1 MRDALRIAGYAGT
14 VLLLFGILSFAFS
27 GTFDLWTA
35 VHIAGGG
42 ICLLAALGA
51 NLGDVVRAVAARG
64 TRERATA
71 LTGTVVF
78 VALLIALNVL
88 AARFPK
94 TWDATES
101 KVYTLNDKAVSVLTH
116 LDKPVELLAFTAA
129 GDRSH
134 GGLDDLLSRF
144 AARSRE
150 LTYRF
155 VDPEKEPQEADRFG
169 VREAG
174 VLAARCGSETAVT
187 NPNASGSFS
196 EGDVTS
202 LILKVTR
209 PGGKRLYA
217 VTGHGEPEVS
227 DLETAQG
234 LGAVAAT
241 LKDDNVEIRPLFL
254 AAAER
259 VPDDAAAV
267 LLVGPVKP
275 LIPHEL
281 DALRSYLARGGRFFA
296 MINPGSD
303 PGLAALLADYRL
315 VLDDDMVVD
324 QEEIA
329 FLGARLGLD
338 PLVEDFP
345 PHPITKGFKQRIRLS
360 QARSITIK
368 VEGGLPGVVAQPVA
382 RTRESAWGE
391 MRYKEA
397 LATGRVAKD
406 DEDKAGPL
414 LIAASASASARIAS
428 TDTSPSDGP
437 EREARIVLIGD
448 SDWIVNG
455 NLNAF
460 FNRELF
466 VNALHWLT
474 GSEDLIVGP
483 PKSLRASR
491 LDMTTA
497 DQRNLFRFGV
507 LLLPEVLLIG
517 GIVAWLRRKSL

>member
-14 VLLLFGILSFAFS
+14 VLLFFGILSFAFS
-27 GTFDLWTA
+27 GSFDLWTA
-35 VHIAGGG
+35 VHVAGGG
-42 ICLLAALGA
+42 ICLLAALAA
-51 NLGDVVRAVAARG
+51 NLGDVLHAIAARR

-71 LTGTVVF
+71 ATGTIVF
-78 VALLIALNVL
+78 VALLVALNALV
-88 AARFPK
+88 ARFPK

-101 KVYTLNDKAVSVLTH
+101 RVYTLTPKTVSLLDG
-116 LDKPVELLAFTAA
+116 LDKTVELLLFVPA
-129 GDRSH
+129 GDRNQ
-134 GGLDDLLSRF
+134 GALEDLLKRYT
-144 AARSRE
+144 ARNRRVT
-150 LTYRF
+150 LRL

-169 VREAG
+169 VTRPG
-174 VLAARCGSETAVT
+174 VLAARCGAETAIAT
-187 NPNASGSFS
+187 ANASGTLG

-209 PGGKRLYA
+209 PGGKRIYS
-217 VTGHGEPEVS
+217 VTGHGEPEVT

-234 LGAVAAT
+234 LGAVAAA

-254 AAAER
+254 AAAPS

-267 LLVGPVKP
+267 ILVGPVKP

-281 DALRSYLARGGRFFA
+281 DALRSYLARGGRLFA
-296 MINPGSD
+296 MINPGPD
-303 PGLAALLADYRL
+303 PGLAPLLTDYKL
-315 VLDDDMVVD
+315 ALDDTMIVD

-338 PLVEDFP
+338 PIVEDFP

-360 QARSITIK
+360 QARSLTIR
-368 VEGGLPGVVAQPVA
+368 VEGGLPGVVTQPVA
-382 RTRESAWGE
+382 RTHESAWGE
-391 MRYKEA
+391 TRWRDA
-397 LATGRVAKD
+397 LATGRVGKD
-406 DEDKAGPL
+406 DTDVAGPL
-414 LIAASASASARIAS
+414 VVAATATAKIAS
-428 TDTSPSDGP
+428 EDGAP
-437 EREARIVLIGD
+437 AVGGEREARIVLVGD
-448 SDWIVNG
+448 ADWVANG
-455 NLNAF
+455 NLDAF

-466 VNALHWLT
+466 VNALHWLM

-483 PKSLRASR
+483 SKSLRASR

>member
-14 VLLLFGILSFAFS
+14 VILLFGILSFAFS

-35 VHIAGGG
+35 VHVAGGG
-42 ICLLAALGA
+42 VCLLAALA
-51 NLGDVVRAVAARG
+51 VNLSGVLRAIAARG

-71 LTGTVVF
+71 VTGTAVF
-78 VALLIALNVL
+78 VALLIALNLL

-101 KVYTLNDKAVSVLTH
+101 KVYTLSDKTVSILSH
-116 LDKPVELLAFTAA
+116 LDKPVALLAFVAT
-129 GDRSH
+129 GDRNQ
-134 GGLDDLLSRF
+134 GGLDDLLSRY
-144 AARSRE
+144 AARCRN

-169 VREAG
+169 VTRPG
-174 VLAARCGSETAVT
+174 VLAAECGAEIAVGSAA
-187 NPNASGSFS
+187 ASGTFG

-217 VTGHGEPEVS
+217 VSGHGEPEVS
-227 DLETAQG
+227 DLETAGG
-234 LGAVAAT
+234 LGGVAAT
-241 LKDDNVEIRPLFL
+241 LRDDNVEIRPLFL
-254 AAAER
+254 AAAAS
-259 VPDDAAAV
+259 VPADAAAV
-267 LLVGPVKP
+267 LLVGPMKP

-281 DALRSYLARGGRFFA
+281 DALRAYLARGGRLFA
-296 MINPGSD
+296 MINPGTD
-303 PGLAALLADYRL
+303 PGLAPLLADYRL
-315 VLDDDMVVD
+315 VLNDDMIVD

-338 PLVEDFP
+338 PIVEDFP

-368 VEGGLPGVVAQPVA
+368 IDGGLPGLVTRPVA

-391 MRYKEA
+391 ARWRDAM
-397 LATGRVAKD
+397 ATGRVAKNA
-406 DEDKAGPL
+406 EDAAGPL
-414 LIAASASASARIAS
+414 LVAASALVRIAS
-428 TDTSPSDGP
+428 FQASPP
-437 EREARIVLIGD
+437 EEREREARIVLVGD
-448 SDWIVNG
+448 SDWVVNG
-455 NLNAF
+455 NIDAF
-460 FNRELF
+460 FNREFL

-483 PKSLRASR
+483 PKTLRASR

>member
-42 ICLLAALGA
+42 VCLLAALAA
-51 NLGDVVRAVAARG
+51 NLRDVLHAIAARR

-71 LTGTVVF
+71 VTGTVVF

-101 KVYTLNDKAVSVLTH
+101 KVYTLSPKTLSVLDG
-116 LDKPVELLAFTAA
+116 LSKPVELLAFVAA
-129 GDRSH
+129 GDRNQ
-134 GGLDDLLSRF
+134 GGLPDLLTRYT
-144 AARSRE
+144 ARSRN
-150 LTYRF
+150 LTYRL

-169 VREAG
+169 VTRPG
-174 VLAARCGSETAVT
+174 VLAAKCGAETAVAGST
-187 NPNASGSFS
+187 ASGTYG

-209 PGGKRLYA
+209 PGGKRIYA
-217 VTGHGEPEVS
+217 VTGHGEPEVT

-234 LGAVAAT
+234 LGAVATA
-241 LKDDNVEIRPLFL
+241 LKDDNVEIRSLFL
-254 AAAER
+254 AAAPS

-267 LLVGPVKP
+267 MLVGPVKA

-281 DALRSYLARGGRFFA
+281 DALRSYLARGGRLFA
-296 MINPGSD
+296 MVNPGSD
-303 PGLAALLADYRL
+303 PGLAPMLADYKL
-315 VLDDDMVVD
+315 ALDDDMIVD

-338 PLVEDFP
+338 PIVEDFP

-360 QARSITIK
+360 QARSLTIK
-368 VEGGLPGVVAQPVA
+368 IEGGLPGVVTQPVA
-382 RTRESAWGE
+382 RTRELAWGE
-391 MRYKEA
+391 TRWRDA
-397 LATGRVAKD
+397 LATGRVGKD
-406 DEDKAGPL
+406 DADAAGPL
-414 LIAASASASARIAS
+414 VVAATASAKIVSADGA
-428 TDTSPSDGP
+428 PSEGG
-437 EREARIVLIGD
+437 EREARLVLVGD
-448 SDWIVNG
+448 SDWVANG
-455 NLNAF
+455 NLDAF
-460 FNRELF
+460 FNRELLI
-466 VNALHWLT
+466 NALHWLT

-483 PKSLRASR
+483 QKTLRASR

>member
-1 MRDALRIAGYAGT
+1 VRDALRIAGYAGT
-14 VLLLFGILSFAFS
+14 VLLLFGVLSFVFS

-35 VHIAGGG
+35 VHVAGGG
-42 ICLLAALGA
+42 ICLLAALAA
-51 NLGDVVRAVAARG
+51 NLGDVLRAVSARG

-71 LTGTVVF
+71 VTGTAVF

-88 AARFPK
+88 VARFPK

-101 KVYTLNDKAVSVLTH
+101 KVYTLGEKTLSVLSH
-116 LDKPVELLAFTAA
+116 LDKPVELRAFFGT
-129 GDRSH
+129 GDRNQS
-134 GGLDDLLSRF
+134 GLEDLLSRY
-144 AARSRE
+144 AARSRNV
-150 LTYRF
+150 TFRF
-155 VDPEKEPQEADRFG
+155 IDPEKDPQEADRFG
-169 VREAG
+169 ITRPG
-174 VLAARCGSETAVT
+174 VLAASCGAETAVGSG
-187 NPNASGSFS
+187 NASGTFS
-196 EGDVTS
+196 EGEITS

-217 VTGHGEPEVS
+217 ITGHGEPEVS
-227 DLETAQG
+227 DLETAAG
-234 LGAVAAT
+234 LGGVAT
-241 LKDDNVEIRPLFL
+241 ILKDDNVEIRPLFL
-254 AAAER
+254 AAAAK

-281 DALRSYLARGGRFFA
+281 DALRTYLARGGRLFA
-296 MINPGSD
+296 MIDPGSD
-303 PGLAALLADYRL
+303 PGIAPLLADYRL
-315 VLDDDMVVD
+315 AVDDDMIVD

-338 PLVEDFP
+338 PIIEEFP

-368 VEGGLPGVVAQPVA
+368 VEGGLPGVIAQPVA
-382 RTRESAWGE
+382 RTRASAWGE
-391 MRYKEA
+391 TRYKEA
-397 LATGRVAKD
+397 LTTGRVGKG
-406 DEDKAGPL
+406 DEDPAGPL
-414 LIAASASASARIAS
+414 LIAASAMVKIVSVDAAPGDA
-428 TDTSPSDGP
+428 P
-437 EREARIVLIGD
+437 EREARIVLVGD
-448 SDWIVNG
+448 ADWVANG
-455 NLNAF
+455 NLDAF
-460 FNRELF
+460 FNREFF

-483 PKSLRASR
+483 PKTLRASR